1 MKKSRSRP
9 GNQCKTDTLTSPALR
24 SRTQST
30 CKTLSKVSQANAVML
45 ENSYSTS
52 CLWRLSR
59 SDLIQPRRKARYLY
73 MRAAATAS
81 QSQLLQ
87 RQWITA
93 LCDASWSP
101 KCHYTSRGTNIYA
114 DTVLKGYRGSDLEC
128 TKEVPFNTFVVST
141 HFIPLMR
148 RHWSS
153 A

>member
-1 MKKSRSRP
+1 MINAKQTSSPPQLRGQELKAP
-9 GNQCKTDTLTSPALR
+9 CKA
-24 SRTQST
+24 
-30 CKTLSKVSQANAVML
+30 LSKVSQANAVML
-45 ENSYSTS
+45 ENNCSTG
-52 CLWRLSR
+52 CLWRLLR
-59 SDLIQPRRKARYLY
+59 SDLSQPRRKTKYLY

-93 LCDASWSP
+93 LCDTFWSP
-101 KCHYTSRGTNIYA
+101 KHHYTRKGTNVYA
-114 DTVLKGYRGSDLEC
+114 DTVLKGYTGSDLEC

-148 RHWSS
+148 CHWSS